1 MILVY
6 ILALIGAFTVVSI
19 LVLLLMLLGQTISER
34 RNKNG

>member
-6 ILALIGAFTVVSI
+6 ILAVIGAFTVVSI
-19 LVLLLMLLGQTISER
+19 AVLLLMLIGQTIAER

>member
-6 ILALIGAFTVVSI
+6 VLAVIGAFTVISI
-19 LVLLLMLLGQTISER
+19 LVLLLMLLGQTIAER